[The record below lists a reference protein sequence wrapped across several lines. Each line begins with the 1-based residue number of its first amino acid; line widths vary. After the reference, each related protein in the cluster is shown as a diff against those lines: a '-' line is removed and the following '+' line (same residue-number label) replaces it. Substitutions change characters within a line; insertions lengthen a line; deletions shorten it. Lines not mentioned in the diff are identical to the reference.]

1 MLMQYPKDFYKN
13 YDLKIWLPNQ
23 EGFELTYSDGLQ
35 EEIYIENCLQQAS
48 DLSSSSTELA
58 SCISNWSSE
67 YHLSPKRSTLLR
79 PLRLE
84 QFHSVLELGAGCG
97 AITRYLGETVSQ
109 VIAVEG
115 SRKRAE
121 IAALRCRDLD
131 NVQVVVANFQH
142 LEFTDKFDIVTLIG
156 VVEYSGLYLQSHNPY
171 QQTLEIAKRYLKDD
185 GILLLAIENKLGL
198 KYFAGCSEDHTG
210 VPFDGIE
217 GYVKQQ
223 NVKTFGKKEL
233 EDLLKSAGF
242 EGCQFLYPF
251 PDYKLPNV
259 VLRIDEQDEYQPP
272 YSPFLYQWLGY
283 KNSRDYYRQKL
294 ESFNEFLVAKQIET
308 NGLLPQMSNSFLVL
322 AGTSLEK
329 IESYLDS
336 DVIAY
341 KCSVMRHKHFMTQ
354 VSLRKG
360 SGDSLWVKR
369 EPLHPALA
377 AIPQEINNDLKHYP
391 SETTE
396 FVQGVTLMELLIQ
409 SVMSNQLQVEQS
421 LKYILKRWHEFLL
434 QEAKR
439 LNQSETDL
447 PGLYIDSTPWNLIVN
462 QNDTIIYV
470 DREWDYG
477 KNIPINFIIFRGLIY
492 IFQEI
497 YPWIDNALDSFLED
511 NNFANFLEFCLNLL
525 GLGIEAKEQSCFLK
539 IEFDL
544 QKQTTYLASM
554 DFDSY
559 LKIINTPPTAY
570 LISKKLDRLEAQLQT
585 TQIQLQTT
593 QEEVQHISIRWQHS
607 QARIEAMESSK
618 FWKLRQLWFRFK
630 PKIGLSLDD

>member
-1 MLMQYPKDFYKN
+1 MQYPKDFSKKH
-13 YDLKIWLPNQ
+13 DSKIWLSNQ
-23 EGFELTYSDGLQ
+23 EGFELTYSDGLE

-79 PLRLE
+79 PLKLE
-84 QFHSVLELGAGCG
+84 PSQSVLELGAGCG

-131 NVQVVVANFQH
+131 NVQVVVANFQN
-142 LEFTDKFDIVTLIG
+142 LEFAEKFDIVTLIG

-217 GYVKQQ
+217 GYVRQQ
-223 NVKTFGKKEL
+223 NVRTFGKKEL
-233 EDLLKSAGF
+233 ENLLKSAGF
-242 EGCQFLYPF
+242 ESFQFLYPF

-259 VLRIDEQDEYQPP
+259 VLRLDEQDEYQQH
-272 YSPFLYQWLGY
+272 YNPFLYQWLGY

-322 AGTSLEK
+322 AGTSSETIDK
-329 IESYLDS
+329 YLYS

-341 KCSVMRHKHFMTQ
+341 KCSVTRQKHYMTQ

-369 EPLHPALA
+369 EPLHPALVA
-377 AIPQEINNDLKHYP
+377 VPQEINNDLKHYP

-421 LKYILKRWHEFLL
+421 LKCILKRWHEFLL
-434 QEAKR
+434 QEAQR
-439 LNQSETDL
+439 LTQSETDL

-462 QNDTIIYV
+462 QNDAVIYV
-470 DREWDYG
+470 DREWNYG
-477 KNIPINFIIFRGLIY
+477 KNIPIKFIIFRGLIY

-497 YPWIDNALDSFLED
+497 YPWIDNTLDGLIED
-511 NNFANFLEFCLNLL
+511 NSFAKFLEFCLNLL
-525 GLGIEAKEQSCFLK
+525 GLEIEAKEQAYFLK

-544 QKQTTYLASM
+544 QKETTYLASM

-585 TQIQLQTT
+585 TKIQLQTT

-630 PKIGLSLDD
+630 PKIGLSVDE

>member
-1 MLMQYPKDFYKN
+1 MQYPKDFHKN
-13 YDLKIWLPNQ
+13 HDSKVWLPNK
-23 EGFELTYSDGLQ
+23 EGVELTYSDGLQ

-79 PLRLE
+79 PLRLDPC
-84 QFHSVLELGAGCG
+84 HSVLELGAGCG
-97 AITRYLGETVSQ
+97 AITRYLGEIVSQ

-131 NVQVVVANFQH
+131 NVQVVVANFQN
-142 LEFTDKFDIVTLIG
+142 LEFTEKFDIVTLIG

-171 QQTLEIAKRYLKDD
+171 QQTLEIAKRYLKND

-217 GYVKQQ
+217 GYVRQQ

-233 EDLLKSAGF
+233 ENLLKLAGF
-242 EGCQFLYPF
+242 EGFQFLYPF

-259 VLRIDEQDEYQPP
+259 VLRLDEQDEYQQ
-272 YSPFLYQWLGY
+272 YNPFLYQWLGF

-294 ESFNEFLVAKQIET
+294 EIFNEFLVAKQIET

-322 AGTSLEK
+322 AGTSPET

-341 KCSVMRHKHFMTQ
+341 KCSVMRHKHLMTQ

-360 SGDSLWVKR
+360 SGDSLLVKR
-369 EPLHPALA
+369 EPLHPALVA
-377 AIPQEINNDLKHYP
+377 VPQEINNDLKHYP

-421 LKYILKRWHEFLL
+421 LKCILKRWHEFLL
-434 QEAKR
+434 QEAQR
-439 LNQSETDL
+439 LTQSETDL
-447 PGLYIDSTPWNLIVN
+447 PGLYIDSTPWNLIVD
-462 QNDTIIYV
+462 QNDTVIYV

-477 KNIPINFIIFRGLIY
+477 KTIPINFIIFRGLIY
-492 IFQEI
+492 VFQEI
-497 YPWIDNALDSFLED
+497 YPWIDNALDSFIED
-511 NNFANFLEFCLNLL
+511 NNFAEFLEFCLNLL
-525 GLGIEAKEQSCFLK
+525 GLRIEPKEQACFLE
-539 IEFDL
+539 IEFYL
-544 QKQTTYLASM
+544 QKQTTYIASM

-570 LISKKLDRLEAQLQT
+570 LISKKLDRLEAKLQT

-630 PKIGLSLDD
+630 PKIGLSVDE

>member
-1 MLMQYPKDFYKN
+1 MQYPKDFYKN

-259 VLRIDEQDEYQPP
+259 VLRIDEQDEYQPH

-308 NGLLPQMSNSFLVL
+308 NGLLPQISNSFLVL

-329 IESYLDS
+329 IEGYLDS

-360 SGDSLWVKR
+360 SRDSLWVKR

>member
-1 MLMQYPKDFYKN
+1 MQYPKDFYKN